1 MKQKLFSNLLDTLVS
16 VQSENGDVGKN
27 IISIKLIIKAI
38 ISIALMF
45 LITLGL
51 FLEGRHVE
59 LVLIIIVTLF
69 TLFLIKY
76 VQSPKIKV
84 FFFHK
89 LSQSKTKTKEKF
101 IAFQSSISIFRK
113 NKVCVQNMVQ
123 EA

>member
-69 TLFLIKY
+69 TLFLIKN

-101 IAFQSSISIFRK
+101 ISFQSSISIFRK

>member
-1 MKQKLFSNLLDTLVS
+1 MDTLVS

-101 IAFQSSISIFRK
+101 ISFQSSISIFRK